1 MVPQKN
7 ERTRGLRIAT
17 RLLPLLLLAA
27 CAARVPA
34 EVPVLSKGT
43 AAVSA
48 ADPRAAD
55 AGRQILAKGGS
66 AADAAMAVML
76 ALTVVEP
83 QSSGI
88 GGGSFL
94 VYHDARTG
102 LATYDGREEAPSA
115 AGPDWFL
122 DAAGQPPASFDELRS
137 GGRAAGVPGN
147 LANIALAHKQHG
159 KLPWAALF
167 EPAIR
172 LARDGFAVTPRFH
185 GVLVAYR
192 DFLAS
197 SPQART
203 LYYQPDGTPKPLGT
217 IIRNPELAKL
227 FEEVAAK
234 GAEHFYRG
242 APAERLVAAVRSSPK
257 NPSTM
262 TVADVAAYEA
272 KQRPPVCGSYRVYR
286 ICGMGPPSSGGPAV
300 YAILKQLERFDLPS
314 RKRDDATTWHLIAE
328 SMRLAYADRAK
339 WIGDPDHV
347 AVPTAGLM
355 SDAYLA
361 ERSSLIAA
369 DKRMAKAP
377 AGNPPGAMNIAEAP
391 DTEVAGTSSF
401 AVADAA
407 GNLASM
413 TSTIEAPFGSG
424 LVVDGYSL
432 NNELTD
438 FNAVPD
444 EDGKPTA
451 NRVEGGKRPRSS
463 MAPMIAYDASG
474 KPLLAIGAAGGAT
487 IIAQVAKAMIGVL
500 DWKLSVQEAIALP
513 QLVAMGELVR
523 VEKGTSLES
532 VVPGLEKLGHKVQA
546 TKLPLKANGVEWTPA
561 GWRGGADPR
570 SEGESLAFGQ
580 AVLNP

>member
-1 MVPQKN
+1 M
-7 ERTRGLRIAT
+7 RIAT
-17 RLLPLLLLAA
+17 RLLPLLLLGA
-27 CAARVPA
+27 CAARLPA
-34 EVPVLSKGT
+34 DAPVVSNNS

-55 AGRQILAKGGS
+55 AGRQILARGGS

-83 QSSGI
+83 QSSGV

-115 AGPDWFL
+115 ATPQWFL
-122 DAAGQPPASFDELRS
+122 DAEGKPPASFNEART

-147 LANIALAHKQHG
+147 LANIALAHKRHG

-172 LARDGFAVTPRFH
+172 FARDGFAVTPRFH
-185 GVLVAYR
+185 SALVAYR

-197 SPQART
+197 SPQGRA
-203 LYYQPDGTPKPLGT
+203 LYYQSDGTPKPLGT

-227 FEEVAAK
+227 FEEIAAR
-234 GAEHFYRG
+234 GADHYYRG
-242 APAERLVAAVRSSPK
+242 PPAERLVAAVRSSPK
-257 NPSTM
+257 HPSTM
-262 TVADVAAYEA
+262 TTADVAAYEA
-272 KQRPPVCGSYRVYR
+272 RQRPPVCGSYRVYR
-286 ICGMGPPSSGGPAV
+286 ICGMGPPSSGGPGV

-314 RKRDDATTWHLIAE
+314 RRRDDPTTWHLIAE

-355 SDAYLA
+355 SDSYLA

-369 DKRMAKAP
+369 DKRIAKAE
-377 AGNPPGAMNIAEAP
+377 AGTPPGAMAIAEAP
-391 DTEVAGTSSF
+391 DTEAAGTSSF

-424 LVVDGYSL
+424 VVVDGYAL

-463 MAPMIAYDASG
+463 MSPMIAYDASG
-474 KPLLAIGAAGGAT
+474 KPVLAIGAAGGTT
-487 IIAQVAKAMIGVL
+487 ILAQVAKAMIGVL
-500 DWKLSVQEAIALP
+500 DWKMSVQEAIAMP
-513 QLVAMGELVR
+513 QLIAMGDLVR
-523 VEKGTSLES
+523 IERGTSLETM
-532 VVPGLEKLGHKVQA
+532 VPALEQMGHKVQVTA
-546 TKLPLKANGVEWTPA
+546 LPLKANGVEWTAA

-570 SEGESLAFGQ
+570 SEGESLAFEQ

>member
-1 MVPQKN
+1 MVPAKE
-7 ERTRGLRIAT
+7 ERTGVRIAT

-27 CAARVPA
+27 CVARAPDVA
-34 EVPVLSKGT
+34 PVTSSGS

-48 ADPRAAD
+48 ADPRAAE
-55 AGRQILAKGGS
+55 AGRQILARGGS

-83 QSSGI
+83 QSSGV

-94 VYHDARTG
+94 VYHDTKTG
-102 LATYDGREEAPSA
+102 LATYDGREEAPSSA
-115 AGPDWFL
+115 SPTWFL
-122 DAAGQPPASFDELRS
+122 DASGKPPASFDEART

-147 LANIALAHKQHG
+147 LANMALAHKQHG

-167 EPAIR
+167 EPAIK

-192 DFLAS
+192 DFLAA
-197 SPQART
+197 SPQGRT
-203 LYYQPDGTPKPLGT
+203 LYYQPDGAPKPLGT
-217 IIRNPELAKL
+217 IVRNPELAKL
-227 FEEVAAK
+227 FEEVAAR
-234 GAEHFYRG
+234 GVDHYYRG
-242 APAERLVAAVRSSPK
+242 APAERLVAAVRSSPSH
-257 NPSTM
+257 PSSM
-262 TVADVAAYEA
+262 TKADVAAYEA
-272 KQRPPVCGSYRVYR
+272 RPRDPVCGRYRVYR

-314 RKRDDATTWHLIAE
+314 RKREDPTTWHLVAE

-369 DKRMAKAP
+369 DKRMAKAE

-407 GNLASM
+407 GNVASM
-413 TSTIEAPFGSG
+413 TSTVEAPFGSG
-424 LVVDGYSL
+424 VLVDGYVL

-438 FNAVPD
+438 FNLVPD

-451 NRVEGGKRPRSS
+451 NRVEPGKRPRSS
-463 MAPMIAYDASG
+463 MAPMIAYDAAG
-474 KPLLAIGAAGGAT
+474 KPVLAIGAAGGAT

-500 DWKLSVQEAIALP
+500 DWKMSVQDAIAMP
-513 QLVAMGELVR
+513 QLVAMGDLVR
-523 VEKGTSLES
+523 VEKGTALEAMA
-532 VVPGLEKLGHKVQA
+532 PTLERFGHKVQA
-546 TKLPLKANGVEWTPA
+546 TALPLKANGVELTA
-561 GWRGGADPR
+561 SGWRGGADPR
-570 SEGESLAFGQ
+570 SEGESIAFGQ

>member
-1 MVPQKN
+1 MVPQKKKGP
-7 ERTRGLRIAT
+7 GLRIAT

-34 EVPVLSKGT
+34 EVPLASSGT

-48 ADPRAAD
+48 ADPRAAE
-55 AGRQILAKGGS
+55 AGRQILARGGS

-83 QSSGI
+83 QSSGV

-94 VYHDARTG
+94 VYHDAKTG
-102 LATYDGREEAPSA
+102 LATYDGREEAPSS
-115 AGPDWFL
+115 AGPGWFL
-122 DAAGQPPASFDELRS
+122 DAAGNPPPSFNAART

-147 LANIALAHKQHG
+147 IASMGVAHQRHG

-197 SPQART
+197 SPQGRA
-203 LYYQPDGTPKPLGT
+203 LYYQADGTPKPLGT
-217 IIRNPELAKL
+217 IIRNPDLAKFL
-227 FEEVAAK
+227 EEIAAK
-234 GAEHFYRG
+234 GADHYYRG
-242 APAERLVAAVRSSPK
+242 APAERLVAAVRTSPK

-262 TVADVAAYEA
+262 TTADVAAYEA
-272 KQRPPVCGSYRVYR
+272 RPRAPVCGSYRVYR

-314 RKRDDATTWHLIAE
+314 MKRDDATTWHLIAE

-339 WIGDPDHV
+339 WIADPDHTP
-347 AVPTAGLM
+347 VPTAGLM

-361 ERSSLIAA
+361 DRSSLIAP
-369 DKRMAKAP
+369 DKRMAAAP

-413 TSTIEAPFGSG
+413 TSTVEAPFGSG
-424 LVVDGYSL
+424 LIVDGYVL

-438 FNAVPD
+438 FNAVPQV
-444 EDGKPTA
+444 DGKPTA

-463 MAPMIAYDASG
+463 MAPMIAYDAAG
-474 KPLLAIGAAGGAT
+474 KPVLAVGAAGGAT

-500 DWKLSVQEAIALP
+500 DWKLSVQEAIAVP
-513 QLVAMGELVR
+513 QLVAMGDLVR
-523 VEKGTSLES
+523 VEKGTSLEALT
-532 VVPGLEKLGHKVQA
+532 PALEQLGHKVQA
-546 TKLPLKANGVEWTPA
+546 TGLPLKANGVEWTA
-561 GWRGGADPR
+561 SGWRGGADPR

>member
-1 MVPQKN
+1 MKGP
-7 ERTRGLRIAT
+7 GLRIAS

-27 CAARVPA
+27 CAGRMTA
-34 EVPVLSKGT
+34 EAPRAASSTT
-43 AAVSA
+43 AAERTLAVSA

-83 QSSGI
+83 QSSGV

-94 VYHDARTG
+94 VYHDAKSG
-102 LATYDGREEAPSA
+102 LATYDGREEAPSSA
-115 AGPDWFL
+115 TPAWFL
-122 DAAGQPPASFDELRS
+122 DANGKPPASFNEART
-137 GGRAAGVPGN
+137 GGRASGVPGN
-147 LANIALAHKQHG
+147 LANMALAHRRHG

-167 EPAIR
+167 DPAIR
-172 LARDGFAVTPRFH
+172 LAREGFAVTPRFH
-185 GVLVAYR
+185 GVLEAYR
-192 DFLAS
+192 GFLAG
-197 SPQART
+197 SPQGRT
-203 LYYQPDGTPKPLGT
+203 LYYQPDGSPKPLGT
-217 IIRNPELAKL
+217 VIRNPELARF
-227 FEEVAAK
+227 FEEIAAK
-234 GAEHFYRG
+234 GADHYYRG

-262 TVADVAAYEA
+262 TAADVAAYEA
-272 KQRPPVCGSYRVYR
+272 RPRAPVCGTYRVYR

-314 RKRDDATTWHLIAE
+314 RKPDEVKTWHLIAE

-361 ERSSLIAA
+361 ERSSLIS
-369 DKRMAKAP
+369 DDRRMTTAP

-391 DTEVAGTSSF
+391 DSEVAGTSSF

-407 GNLASM
+407 GNVAAM

-424 LVVDGYSL
+424 VFVDGYVL

-438 FNAVPD
+438 FNLVPD
-444 EDGKPTA
+444 ENGQPTA
-451 NRVEGGKRPRSS
+451 NRVEPGKRPRSS
-463 MAPMIAYDASG
+463 MAPMIAYDGAG
-474 KPLLAIGAAGGAT
+474 KPVLAIGAAGGAT

-500 DWKLSVQEAIALP
+500 DWKMSVQEAIALP
-513 QLVAMGELVR
+513 QLVAMGDLVR
-523 VEKGTSLES
+523 VEKGTPLETLA
-532 VVPGLEKLGHKVQA
+532 PALEAMGHKVQA
-546 TKLPLKANGVEWTPA
+546 TGLPLKANGVQLTQT
-561 GWRGGADPR
+561 GWQGGADPR
-570 SEGESLAFGQ
+570 SEGESIAFGQ